1 MAKPPSNAK
10 MKQLA
15 RYTTSNAISR
25 RASPQPKTACLNH
38 LEYMFVLFV
47 CACACAVKS
56 YMIQRETSMQCAPY
70 QDCSYFLKTQAF
82 CPSHW
87 NCAID
92 WQRSIWHFF
101 QLSNACQDV
110 ALSSKTLLDAAW
122 IDAWSSARLNKR
134 HPILAARR
142 PEAWRTMAQS
152 HLVWQL
158 GLGAYDLQCRC
169 R

>member
-1 MAKPPSNAK
+1 MQKWNSWRGTPHQTPSPEELLLNRRRHAWII
-10 MKQLA
+10 LNTWLCCLCA
-15 RYTTSNAISR
+15 HVNVLSN
-25 RASPQPKTACLNH
+25 PDMTQH
-38 LEYMFVLFV
+38 
-47 CACACAVKS
+47 
-56 YMIQRETSMQCAPY
+56 ETSMQCATY

-158 GLGAYDLQCRC
+158 GLGAYDLQSRC